1 MACSLTMNETLKRAL
16 VVIGWVSAVAGWVI
30 YQRSTGLGTL
40 GAAQSFIDVVRGQ
53 WWAIGAFILV
63 YAARPLVLFP
73 ASLMTIAGGLLF
85 GPVVGVIASVV
96 GANASAMVAYWLA
109 RSLGFERADDPET
122 AGIIA
127 RWSQRMRRESFVT
140 VMVMRFAF
148 LPYDLVNY
156 AAGLL
161 RIRPGAFLLATALG
175 SLPGTISF
183 SLAGASIESLDAGVA
198 GVDPIVLVAS
208 AVLFVVSV
216 GVSKVV
222 QRRNAQAVAVE
233 QDEVVSATE
242 ASPEKVYAKAA

>member
-30 YQRSTGLGTL
+30 YQQSTGLGTL

-53 WWAIGAFILV
+53 WWAIGAFIVV

-161 RIRPGAFLLATALG
+161 RIDRVRSCWLRPLARSQAPFRSRWLAHRLSRSTPELQE
-175 SLPGTISF
+175 SIQSCWLPRLCS
-183 SLAGASIESLDAGVA
+183 SS
-198 GVDPIVLVAS
+198 
-208 AVLFVVSV
+208 
-216 GVSKVV
+216 
-222 QRRNAQAVAVE
+222 
-233 QDEVVSATE
+233 
-242 ASPEKVYAKAA
+242 